1 MVTYLNCHKN
11 RTEFKMLQQLTDVKL
26 VDFDNL
32 EQGSLLIPGVVLKS
46 LTKENARELSKWISF
61 RANHLILTPAWINID
76 LKKVLAIKPEVKI
89 EASSSGDNGDYTI
102 NTSVN
107 STFYQEGSIKKGIR
121 FRNNTSSCLIT
132 VTTLPV
138 LDYRHSISEDKR
150 RDWWKTIS
158 LNDSDSGEVSNR
170 KPEAKDLLSV
180 EDKMILLLFGA
191 QIPLFIEPEK
201 VIKKYF
207 GTNLSTGVIKSS
219 VIKLEKMG
227 LVNETSLTVEGLKLI
242 QSQNLDSFQ
251 DVLIKRKEN
260 SDDWD

>member
-1 MVTYLNCHKN
+1 
-11 RTEFKMLQQLTDVKL
+11 
-26 VDFDNL
+26 
-32 EQGSLLIPGVVLKS
+32 
-46 LTKENARELSKWISF
+46 
-61 RANHLILTPAWINID
+61 
-76 LKKVLAIKPEVKI
+76 
-89 EASSSGDNGDYTI
+89 
-102 NTSVN
+102 
-107 STFYQEGSIKKGIR
+107 
-121 FRNNTSSCLIT
+121 
-132 VTTLPV
+132 
-138 LDYRHSISEDKR
+138 
-150 RDWWKTIS
+150 
-158 LNDSDSGEVSNR
+158 
-170 KPEAKDLLSV
+170 
-180 EDKMILLLFGA
+180 MILLLFGA

>member
-1 MVTYLNCHKN
+1 
-11 RTEFKMLQQLTDVKL
+11 MLQQLTDVML
-26 VDFDNL
+26 VDFDSL

-46 LTKENARELSKWISF
+46 LSKENTLELSKWISS

-76 LKKVLAIKPEVKI
+76 LNKVLAIKPEVRI
-89 EASSSGDNGDYTI
+89 EASSSGDTGYYNIT
-102 NTSVN
+102 TSVN
-107 STFYQEGSIKKGIR
+107 RIFYQEGSIKKGIR

-138 LDYRHSISEDKR
+138 LDYRHSISEDQR
-150 RDWWKTIS
+150 RDWWKMITF
-158 LNDSDSGEVSNR
+158 NDSDSVEDFNR

-191 QIPLFIEPEK
+191 KIPLFNEPEK

-207 GTNLSTGVIKSS
+207 GTSLSAGVIKSS

-227 LVNETSLTVEGLKLI
+227 LVNETSLTVDGLKLI
-242 QSQNLDSFQ
+242 QSQNLDSFK
-251 DVLIKRKEN
+251 DALIKRKEN
-260 SDDWD
+260 SDGWD

>member
-1 MVTYLNCHKN
+1 
-11 RTEFKMLQQLTDVKL
+11 LT
-26 VDFDNL
+26 
-32 EQGSLLIPGVVLKS
+32 S
-46 LTKENARELSKWISF
+46 
-61 RANHLILTPAWINID
+61 
-76 LKKVLAIKPEVKI
+76 KKVLAIKPEVKI
-89 EASSSGDNGDYTI
+89 EASSTGDIGDYTI
-102 NTSVN
+102 TTSVY

>member
-89 EASSSGDNGDYTI
+89 EASSTGDIGDYTI
-102 NTSVN
+102 TTSVY

-138 LDYRHSISEDKR
+138 LDYLHSISEDKR

-219 VIKLEKMG
+219 VIKLENMG
-227 LVNETSLTVEGLKLI
+227 LVNETSLTVEWLKLI